1 MGEWLRLPF
10 VLPCRYESGGFW
22 AQNMPAVLRL
32 EDWEKTLRGQVK
44 GLAACCVI
52 RYYLAVVLLGLL
64 YNRLGH

>member
-1 MGEWLRLPF
+1 
-10 VLPCRYESGGFW
+10 
-22 AQNMPAVLRL
+22 MPAVLRL